1 MTKNLFITFEGIDGS
16 GKDTQLNKLVEQI
29 REDDNYPFG
38 DKYSNIWISREPTN
52 IFDEGRQISRK
63 IREGSVT
70 KEEASKLYIEDR
82 KKHSKLISTILT
94 HSHVLC
100 SRYDL
105 STLSYQMTQGEDFEK
120 LYNAHNYDEN
130 NGVITPDITIVFT
143 LPEDESQKRISQR
156 NQTREFFEKREFQ
169 QQLENNL
176 QFCIDELKKRGR
188 TIIEINANQSIEKV
202 TTEMFEKIAS
212 CLSTNY

>member
-94 HSHVLC
+94 HSYVLC